1 MSNKQSNKLSTT
13 VVRGTPPAWD
23 DAEFNKR
30 LRVRLHAYD
39 NTSVCTE
46 LVSHPLEHNWLKLVA
61 EKVANGYSID
71 RRWPVSHAQLSHG
84 VQMVKPLVMQASEKE
99 ELKVV
104 VKAEYVAHLQSQL
117 EAYRTALANQLIEA
131 NEEKERRKA
140 EQETIKRRTQAEKE
154 ASECFGEL
162 VIPDGFPEHPVQ
174 PLCQPAVFSLEQQ
187 A

>member
-13 VVRGTPPAWD
+13 TIKGTPPAWED
-23 DAEFNKR
+23 TEFNQR

-46 LVSHPLEHNWLKLVA
+46 LVSHPLEHEWLKLVA
-61 EKVANGYSID
+61 EKVASGYTLD
-71 RRWPVSHAQLSHG
+71 RRWPISHAQLSHS
-84 VQMVKPLVMQASEKE
+84 VQMVKPLAMQASEKE
-99 ELKVV
+99 DLKAV

-117 EAYRTALANQLIEA
+117 ETYRTALSNQLIEA
-131 NEEKERRKA
+131 ASEKERRKA
-140 EQETIKRRTQAEKE
+140 EQEAAKRRTQAEKE

-162 VIPDGFPEHPVQ
+162 IVPDGFPELPE
-174 PLCQPAVFSLEQQ
+174 PAAALFSLEQQ